1 MWYENGLLTLSGG
14 KLTTFRLMAQD
25 ALEKLRTNL
34 PGAVRFV
41 PNQRILN
48 ALPEDLPR
56 MSGLSATA
64 QLRLSGRHGA
74 EIIPLI
80 ESARPDELE
89 AIGDTPQL
97 WAELRWAARSEA
109 VVHLDD
115 LLLRRVRL
123 GLLLPAGGIPIMDRI
138 RSIAQP
144 ELGWDDRRW
153 QVEEEC
159 YRKTVACQLWINR
172 DQLST
177 AMRM

>member
-1 MWYENGLLTLSGG
+1 VSGG

-25 ALEKLRTNL
+25 ALERMRKYL
-34 PGAVRFV
+34 PEDIKFV

-48 ALPEDLPR
+48 ASPEKLPE
-56 MSGLSATA
+56 MSGLAPAA

-80 ESARPDELE
+80 EASRPGDLE
-89 AIGDTPQL
+89 AIGDTPLL

-109 VVHLDD
+109 AVHLDD

-123 GLLLPAGGIPIMDRI
+123 GLLLPEGGIPLMNRI

-159 YRKTVACQLWINR
+159 YRTLWHASYG
-172 DQLST
+172 LS
-177 AMRM
+177 AII